1 MNPPSPPRA
10 ATESRRRALGRLARF
25 AVGGLGLARLQAAGS
40 PPVTLFFYSPET
52 NVNNFSVL
60 KAEFETYLAPM
71 GGHRFQPFSDR
82 ETFEK
87 QLASGADGLYL
98 LSSWHYTQLAARH
111 PLQPLLVGH
120 ARGGPIQRHLLFS
133 QESDPSMLRGRRV
146 ATAGTRDFARN
157 LLREM
162 LPGQVDLADSIDLLV
177 VPKDIDALMAV
188 GFGAAQAAIATEGGL
203 EKLARIN
210 PKQAKGLQPMG
221 KARES
226 LLPVVAA
233 ARGIDGALADL
244 LKLLSRMDAG
254 PDGRSRLQLL
264 GIDALRELDDAQ
276 KRRLRP

>member
-1 MNPPSPPRA
+1 MRITA
-10 ATESRRRALGRLARF
+10 A
-25 AVGGLGLARLQAAGS
+25 GLGLVRLQAGEGS
-40 PPVTLFFYSPET
+40 PVTLFFYSPET

-60 KAEFETYLAPM
+60 KAEFETYLAPV

-87 QLASGADGLYL
+87 RLATASDGLFL
-98 LSSWHYTQLAARH
+98 LSSWHYTQLAAKH
-111 PLQPLLVGH
+111 PLEPLLVGH

-133 QESDPSMLRGRRV
+133 TESDVSALRGRRI
-146 ATAGTRDFARN
+146 ATAGTKDFARN

-162 LPGQVDLADSIDLLV
+162 LPGREELMDTIDLLV

-188 GFGAAQAAIATEGGL
+188 GFGAAQAAIATEGGV

-210 PKQAKGLQPMG
+210 AKQAKALQAVG

-233 ARGIDGALADL
+233 ARGVDGKSRNL
-244 LKLLSRMDAG
+244 LKLLSQMDST
-254 PDGRSRLQLL
+254 PEGRSRLQLL
-264 GIDALRELDDAQ
+264 GIDGLRELDAAQ
-276 KRRLRP
+276 KERLRP